1 MAEGGQRLTTGMALP
16 SVTLPATD
24 GAEIDVAPLPG
35 RSVIAVYP
43 WTGRPG
49 QPNPPLWDD
58 IPGAHG
64 STPELERF
72 GALSPRFEALG
83 WSRAWACRSRSS
95 AIRERNFR
103 GRWHYPVSQQAV
115 RPT

>member
-72 GALSPRFEALG
+72 GALSPRFEALDVRLFG
-83 WSRAWACRSRSS
+83 LSLQ
-95 AIRERNFR
+95 EV
-103 GRWHYPVSQQAV
+103 GYQQELV
-115 RPT
+115 TRL